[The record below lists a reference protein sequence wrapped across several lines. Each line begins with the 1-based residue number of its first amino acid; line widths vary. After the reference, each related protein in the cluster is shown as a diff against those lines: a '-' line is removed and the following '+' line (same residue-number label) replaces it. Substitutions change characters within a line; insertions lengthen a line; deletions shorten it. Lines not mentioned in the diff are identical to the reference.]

1 MASLALDKKAD
12 NVVII
17 NIKKLS
23 SVSDYLFVCS
33 AGSER
38 QVQAIS
44 DNIVHGLGLKG
55 IKPLGTEGGREGKW
69 ALLDFND
76 VVAHVF
82 LEQVRIYYN
91 IEGLWAE
98 APTLA
103 VREKAPARRPAAG
116 SLKGKE
122 AKGS

>member
-1 MASLALDKKAD
+1 MAGLALDKKAD
-12 NVVII
+12 NAVII

-23 SVSDYLFVCS
+23 TVSDYLFVCS

-38 QVQAIS
+38 QVQAIAE
-44 DNIVHGLGLKG
+44 NIVHGLGKKG
-55 IKPLGTEGGREGKW
+55 IKPLGTEGVKEGKW

-76 VVAHVF
+76 VVAHIF
-82 LEQVRIYYN
+82 LEPIRIYYN

-98 APTLA
+98 APCLA
-103 VREKAPARRPAAG
+103 VKEKAPAGAAG
-116 SLKGKE
+116 ATPLKGKE